1 MSVAGMFQGK
11 RIRNFTSMIFEDDS
25 NEEDEEEEK
34 SSLADR
40 FKFFATYEERATDD
54 ANKRRKK
61 LFRFT
66 PPRDGE
72 DQVDEDLV
80 KTHLPKRCMAF
91 NCAVCRLR
99 VIFSM
104 VTELFPVP
112 TLDPPPPYL
121 VSSVRSCQPAHHVC
135 RPPSKP
141 KIHTHLSLFWTKI
154 SQVVFGVSVLALP
167 TTNQAF
173 LPPLSFLALVL
184 LQWHLSY
191 RTERHTL
198 KP

>member
-1 MSVAGMFQGK
+1 MSVPGVFQGK
-11 RIRNFTSMIFEDDS
+11 RIRNFTSMVFEDES
-25 NEEDEEEEK
+25 EEEEGEDEK

-40 FKFFATYEERATDD
+40 FKFFATYEERAQDD

-104 VTELFPVP
+104 VTELFPVLTL
-112 TLDPPPPYL
+112 TLDPPSPLP
-121 VSSVRSCQPAHHVC
+121 VSSVRPCQPIHCVC
-135 RPPSKP
+135 RAPSKP
-141 KIHTHLSLFWTKI
+141 KDTHTRHSLFWTKV
-154 SQVVFGVSVLALP
+154 SHVVFGVAMLALP
-167 TTNQAF
+167 TTSQALPPF
-173 LPPLSFLALVL
+173 LPFLILSL
-184 LQWHLSY
+184 LL
-191 RTERHTL
+191 
-198 KP
+198 

>member
-1 MSVAGMFQGK
+1 MSVPGVFQGK
-11 RIRNFTSMIFEDDS
+11 RIRNFTSMVFEDES
-25 NEEDEEEEK
+25 EEEEGEDEK

-40 FKFFATYEERATDD
+40 FKFFATYEERAHDDD

-104 VTELFPVP
+104 VTELFPVL
-112 TLDPPPPYL
+112 TLTLNPP
-121 VSSVRSCQPAHHVC
+121 
-135 RPPSKP
+135 
-141 KIHTHLSLFWTKI
+141 
-154 SQVVFGVSVLALP
+154 
-167 TTNQAF
+167 
-173 LPPLSFLALVL
+173 
-184 LQWHLSY
+184 
-191 RTERHTL
+191 
-198 KP
+198 